1 MTLTARLI
9 SLVAGTGVALAL
21 AIMGRGGWAAFFAV
35 DALKALTVVLCVLV
49 VAAFFAG
56 GNLSRGVREDR
67 GNRWVLPV
75 FAVISLLDTWLPA
88 WADRNEIWIID
99 GDTVRWVGVLLFA
112 AGGALRLWPVH
123 VLGHR
128 FSGLVAIQADHA
140 LVTDGIYRTIRNPSY
155 VGLLITTLGW
165 GLAFRSAVGVLLT
178 ACLLPPLVARI
189 CAEEALLQARF
200 GDEYT
205 AYRARTSRLIPGIW

>member
-1 MTLTARLI
+1 M
-9 SLVAGTGVALAL
+9 
-21 AIMGRGGWAAFFAV
+21 
-35 DALKALTVVLCVLV
+35 
-49 VAAFFAG
+49 
-56 GNLSRGVREDR
+56 
-67 GNRWVLPV
+67 LPV

-140 LVTDGIYRTIRNPSY
+140 LVTDGFIVPSVIRAMSA
-155 VGLLITTLGW
+155 W
-165 GLAFRSAVGVLLT
+165 SSRRSAGDW
-178 ACLLPPLVARI
+178 
-189 CAEEALLQARF
+189 RF
-200 GDEYT
+200 
-205 AYRARTSRLIPGIW
+205 APVSVSC